1 MTDNGVGFADAFG
14 CFTAVT
20 GNGVGFAGA
29 FGCFTAV
36 TGNGVATGVGAAG
49 KLGPGGGAAGVIANG
64 LAPTP
69 GALTGRAW
77 APGSVPGRKASRLGP
92 TLANLVPGG
101 ARKSMTGM
109 PLSASCMNSIK
120 TGRAATAPVSPLPRD
135 RLSSKPTNTPTTI
148 CGEKPMNQALR
159 KSLVV
164 PVLPP
169 NGRPRLLAWTAVP
182 RCTTPSSIVSI

>member
-109 PLSASCMNSIK
+109 PLRASCMNSMK
-120 TGRAATAPVSPLPRD
+120 TGRAPTAPVSPFPRG
-135 RLSSKPTNTPTTI
+135 RLSSEPTNHATPILGQYALT
-148 CGEKPMNQALR
+148 QAAR
-159 KSLVV
+159 
-164 PVLPP
+164 
-169 NGRPRLLAWTAVP
+169 
-182 RCTTPSSIVSI
+182 